1 LTSIR
6 RFVRSV
12 RAFSRELSHPTRQ
25 QQQALVFAEPRPLKL
40 GVALGGGFA
49 RGLVHIGVLKAL
61 DDAHIPVDFVAGT
74 SVGALIGACY
84 CAGVSAEELKEIAY
98 ATRFKHFARWTLS
111 RCGLCSNDRMQDFC
125 ARILKV
131 TTFEELRV
139 PLAVTATDFHSGE
152 PVVFRKGPLVG
163 PIRASCAYPG
173 MFLPVEIEGRRYVD
187 GMLAYAVPTTPLR
200 MMGADRVLGVYLS
213 AHWTRAEPRHLF
225 EVIGQCFSIAQD
237 KMCESWKKD
246 ADRVLQPDVSG
257 YSYNCFERALELI
270 EIGET
275 AARAVL
281 PELRTLLN
289 LAPVVSPPE
298 TLAGV
303 LPLVSSTPVPDPAA
317 AVNAGHL
324 HQTIQPI

>member
-1 LTSIR
+1 
-6 RFVRSV
+6 VRSV
-12 RAFSRELSHPTRQ
+12 RAFSRELSQPARQ
-25 QQQALVFAEPRPLKL
+25 QQQTPLFPEPRPLKL

-61 DDAHIPVDFVAGT
+61 DDAAIPVNFVAGT

-139 PLAVTATDFHSGE
+139 PLAVIATDFFTGE
-152 PVVFRKGPLVG
+152 PAVFRQGPLVG

-173 MFLPVEIEGRRYVD
+173 MFLPVEIDGRRYVD

-200 MMGADRVLGVYLS
+200 RMGADRVLGVYLS
-213 AHWTRAEPRHLF
+213 AHWTQKQPRNLF

-246 ADRVLQPDVSG
+246 ADCVLEPDVSG

-270 EIGET
+270 EIGEM
-275 AARAVL
+275 AARGIVE
-281 PELRTLLN
+281 ELRTLLN
-289 LAPVVSPPE
+289 LTPAAAPAGNRGTVLSP
-298 TLAGV
+298 
-303 LPLVSSTPVPDPAA
+303 VSSTPAPHPTPAA
-317 AVNAGHL
+317 
-324 HQTIQPI
+324 